1 MAGKKERVLWELYIT
16 DPEKAASQMSSMM
29 NGNILAIDGT
39 EIPVKIQSVC
49 VHSDTPNSVDI
60 AAAVRSQIDQ
70 SI

>member
-1 MAGKKERVLWELYIT
+1 
-16 DPEKAASQMSSMM
+16 M
-29 NGNILAIDGT
+29 NGNILSIDGT

-60 AAAVRSQIDQ
+60 AAAVRAQIDQ